1 MAKCS
6 ELTPAT
12 ANALCEIFAE
22 VGLPKGVVNLVHG
35 LGHKVGRSISAH
47 PDIPLVSFTGSTE
60 TAIDIQKQAAPYFK
74 KLSLELGGKN
84 PNVVFADAD
93 FDLAVDE
100 AVRSSF
106 TNQGEI
112 CLCGS
117 RILIEESIYDK
128 FREAFVAKTRSL
140 KTGDPSSENSDL
152 GALVSAE
159 HRDRVMSYIDKAKQL
174 GGRILCG
181 GTKPNLTG
189 EFVNG
194 YFIVPT
200 IIEGLEQDCEVIQQE
215 IFGPVVTLQSFKCE
229 QEVLKWQMMFAMV
242 YLQAF
247 GQVIHRDHIDS
258 QQD

>member
-1 MAKCS
+1 M
-6 ELTPAT
+6 
-12 ANALCEIFAE
+12 
-22 VGLPKGVVNLVHG
+22 
-35 LGHKVGRSISAH
+35 
-47 PDIPLVSFTGSTE
+47 
-60 TAIDIQKQAAPYFK
+60 
-74 KLSLELGGKN
+74 
-84 PNVVFADAD
+84 
-93 FDLAVDE
+93 
-100 AVRSSF
+100 
-106 TNQGEI
+106 
-112 CLCGS
+112 
-117 RILIEESIYDK
+117 
-128 FREAFVAKTRSL
+128 AKTRSL

-229 QEVLKWQMMFAMV
+229 QEALKMANDVRYGLSASIWTSDSSRSHRFAAGLKAGIIWVNTWLKEILRHHLADTKLVVWVEKVAIILLIFTPNLKTYVLLLSKQP
-242 YLQAF
+242 
-247 GQVIHRDHIDS
+247 GDS
-258 QQD
+258 MAVEKGLITKDF